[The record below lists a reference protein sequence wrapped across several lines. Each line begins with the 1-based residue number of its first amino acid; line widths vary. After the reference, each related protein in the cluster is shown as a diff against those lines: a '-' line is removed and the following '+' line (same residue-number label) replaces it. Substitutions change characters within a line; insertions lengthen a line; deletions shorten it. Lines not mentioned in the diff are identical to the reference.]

1 VWNSPTLVFPSNIN
15 KLSDS
20 KVLPVK
26 LLAMLEPSV
35 GATLQ
40 SGGTIVDDVFGH
52 YPQLGWARLVKEF
65 LRSA

>member
-1 VWNSPTLVFPSNIN
+1 
-15 KLSDS
+15 
-20 KVLPVK
+20 
-26 LLAMLEPSV
+26 V

-40 SGGTIVDDVFGH
+40 SGGTIVDDVYGH